1 MYIYPDNLAAK
12 ATLWLWELKDLAII
26 GIGFLIGIFS
36 LVRTGALLPLALVV
50 AVIISAMSFSYS
62 LCILDAA
69 FYPTIYM
76 SSALAQGTGFNIF
89 FDKKAPD
96 TNLVSGAKTVCQQ
109 L

>member
-1 MYIYPDNLAAK
+1 MNARNAA
-12 ATLWLWELKDLAII
+12 
-26 GIGFLIGIFS
+26 
-36 LVRTGALLPLALVV
+36 RTVTQNPGSFFI

>member
-1 MYIYPDNLAAK
+1 
-12 ATLWLWELKDLAII
+12 
-26 GIGFLIGIFS
+26 
-36 LVRTGALLPLALVV
+36 
-50 AVIISAMSFSYS
+50 MSFSYS

-89 FDKKAPD
+89 FNKKAPD